1 MKILLISPTF
11 SGIGGIAQHVRGLN
25 QYLKD
30 SGNQVDVLS
39 SDNSFTI
46 PIKGLKNPS
55 FMISSSLKVKF
66 MKKYE
71 IVHAHNIPSAKAMK
85 NAKGKKILSIHGVF
99 SEQVDML
106 HGKMTGNIFKKYE
119 TDALHWADAITVVSK
134 EAKDHYSKLGF
145 NVYHIP
151 NAIDTNQIPSEGKRL
166 FPKQIIFVG
175 RLSKEKGIIQLLNIL
190 KFLPKNVN
198 LIILGSGP
206 LENLVIEEQEKFQN
220 LKYMGYKTKEETLQ
234 LIKGSDLLIQPS
246 LVEGISST
254 ILEAMACNTP
264 IIASNVSGNAELIRN
279 NENGLLIDPNDTQLV
294 IKSIIDLLSNKEKCS
309 KFVAKSSNLIVN
321 YSWEHIGKIYLELY
335 SSLFD

>member
-25 QYLKD
+25 KYLKN

-55 FMISSSLKVKF
+55 FMISSSLKTRF
-66 MKKYE
+66 MKKYD

-85 NAKGKKILSIHGVF
+85 NAKGKKILSIHGIF

-106 HGKMTGNIFKKYE
+106 HGKTTGKISKKYE
-119 TDALHWADAITVVSK
+119 INALQWADVITVVSK

-151 NAIDTNQIPSEGKRL
+151 NAIDMSKIPIEGKRL
-166 FPKQIIFVG
+166 FLKQIIFVG

-190 KFLPKNVN
+190 EFLPKDVN
-198 LIILGSGP
+198 LLILGSGP
-206 LENLVIEEQEKFQN
+206 LENLITEAAQKSPN
-220 LKYMGYKTKEETLQ
+220 LKYLGYKSKEETLE
-234 LIKGSDLLIQPS
+234 LMKGSDLLIQPS

-254 ILEAMACNTP
+254 LLEAMACNIP
-264 IIASNVSGNAELIRN
+264 IIASNVSGNRELITN
-279 NENGLLIDPNDTQLV
+279 NENGFLIDPNNPELIAKCIV
-294 IKSIIDLLSNKEKCS
+294 ELLLDKEKYS
-309 KFVAKSSNLIVN
+309 KFVEKSLNVVRN
-321 YSWEHIGKIYLELY
+321 YSLEKIGKQYFELY
-335 SSLFD
+335 CSLVD